1 MNHCNGEVIA
11 TKLTTDTRLGS
22 DCSGKAVFAGA
33 NLTTCADLENFA
45 DSVEEEL
52 HTIKDGSA
60 EIHLG
65 YDCSNKELKQGAALV
80 TCEQFKTSQK
90 EQDNKITELEKTT
103 QAQGKDIELLQQCC
117 ENNNQK
123 NGTQDKEIED
133 IKKRLDALK
142 SKNDNLEAENG
153 KLSNDLDVCRSTGKA
168 LQNTID
174 GLKGDKAA
182 LEDKI
187 KRLQS
192 ELDTCKANQNTPT
205 PNPPT
210 PTDNGGS
217 SVVPKDKLPT
227 NIRYPD
233 ALGEITCGGEL
244 HAEGNHIPKS
254 FFMNVKGKTGTVSLD
269 FNPFFIPDAIK
280 IWVDKTVVY
289 ESAAFGFY
297 GKEGNTVGQPQ
308 ASVTDEPD
316 VIIRNVTADGVS
328 GLSDHTSYIG
338 TVNNAALSKVKGS
351 GVTLAAGG
359 LNNGLSI
366 NIPVSNTSEYVFIDI
381 IPDKEQGTL
390 WDLWAACGLNEV
402 P

>member
-1 MNHCNGEVIA
+1 MA
-11 TKLTTDTRLGS
+11 
-22 DCSGKAVFAGA
+22 F
-33 NLTTCADLENFA
+33 
-45 DSVEEEL
+45 
-52 HTIKDGSA
+52 
-60 EIHLG
+60 
-65 YDCSNKELKQGAALV
+65 V
-80 TCEQFKTSQK
+80 TCSQFKTSQQAQDDK
-90 EQDNKITELEKTT
+90 ISELERKNQEQDLAIS
-103 QAQGKDIELLQQCC
+103 DLQQCC
-117 ENNNQK
+117 EANGKKNQ
-123 NGTQDKEIED
+123 TQDTEID
-133 IKKRLDALK
+133 SIKKRLDDLK

-153 KLSNDLDVCRSTGKA
+153 KLSNDLDVCRSTGKV

-174 GLKGDKAA
+174 GLNGDKAA
-182 LEDKI
+182 LEDKV

-217 SVVPKDKLPT
+217 SVAPKDKLPT

-269 FNPFFIPDAIK
+269 FNPFLIPDAIK

-308 ASVTDEPD
+308 ASIPDEPN
-316 VIIRNVTADGVS
+316 VIIRAETADGVS
-328 GLSDHTSYIG
+328 GLSNHTSYIG

-351 GVTLAAGG
+351 GVTLAASG
-359 LNNGLSI
+359 LNKGLSI

-390 WDLWAACGLNEV
+390 WDLRAACGLNEV

>member
-1 MNHCNGEVIA
+1 MA
-11 TKLTTDTRLGS
+11 
-22 DCSGKAVFAGA
+22 F
-33 NLTTCADLENFA
+33 
-45 DSVEEEL
+45 
-52 HTIKDGSA
+52 
-60 EIHLG
+60 
-65 YDCSNKELKQGAALV
+65 V
-80 TCEQFKTSQK
+80 TCSQFKTSQE
-90 EQDNKITELEKTT
+90 EQDNKISELERKNEE
-103 QAQGKDIELLQQCC
+103 QDLAISNLQQCC
-117 ENNNQK
+117 EANGQK
-123 NGTQDKEIED
+123 DQTQDIEID
-133 IKKRLDALK
+133 SIKKRLDDLK

-153 KLSNDLDVCRSTGKA
+153 KLSNDLDVCRSTGKV

-174 GLKGDKAA
+174 GLNGDKAA
-182 LEDKI
+182 LEDKV

-205 PNPPT
+205 
-210 PTDNGGS
+210 DNGGS
-217 SVVPKDKLPT
+217 SVAPKDKLPT

-233 ALGEITCGGEL
+233 ALGEITCGEEL

-269 FNPFFIPDAIK
+269 FNPFLIPDAIK

-297 GKEGNTVGQPQ
+297 GKESNTVGQSP
-308 ASVTDEPD
+308 ASIEDKHN
-316 VIIRNVTADGVS
+316 VIIRAETADGVS
-328 GLSDHTSYIG
+328 GLSNHTSYIG

-351 GVTLAAGG
+351 GVTLAASG
-359 LNNGLSI
+359 LKGLSI

-390 WDLWAACGLNEV
+390 WDLRASCGLNEV